1 MSNHMVGDAPDPRI
15 GQQVGG
21 YRIESLLGVGGMNK
35 VYAATAGDGT
45 RVALKIVKDD
55 FASDETFRRRFERE
69 AEIARSVSH
78 PNLVPVLDSG
88 EHDGIPYMAQQLVEG
103 CSLEHRL
110 AEDGPVDV
118 STAVGICADVSRALQ
133 ALWDAGMVH
142 RDVKPGN
149 ILLDE
154 KGVAYLTDFGLVKN
168 HHASVLTLPGQTVGS
183 IDYMAP
189 EQIQGDEVSAA
200 SDIYSL
206 GCVMFECVEGRPPF
220 GNREGL
226 RVLWAHLNEEPAD
239 PESVTPQLAGAL
251 KAALRKAP
259 EERPASGDAYT
270 AELVRAAGIRQI
282 ALAS

>member
-1 MSNHMVGDAPDPRI
+1 
-15 GQQVGG
+15 
-21 YRIESLLGVGGMNK
+21 
-35 VYAATAGDGT
+35 
-45 RVALKIVKDD
+45 
-55 FASDETFRRRFERE
+55 
-69 AEIARSVSH
+69 
-78 PNLVPVLDSG
+78 
-88 EHDGIPYMAQQLVEG
+88 
-103 CSLEHRL
+103 
-110 AEDGPVDV
+110 V

-183 IDYMAP
+183 LDYMAP

-206 GCVMFECVEGRPPF
+206 GCVMFECLEGRPPF
-220 GNREGL
+220 GNRQGL
-226 RVLWAHLNEEPAD
+226 RILWAHLNEEPAD

-259 EERPASGDAYT
+259 EERPASGAAYT